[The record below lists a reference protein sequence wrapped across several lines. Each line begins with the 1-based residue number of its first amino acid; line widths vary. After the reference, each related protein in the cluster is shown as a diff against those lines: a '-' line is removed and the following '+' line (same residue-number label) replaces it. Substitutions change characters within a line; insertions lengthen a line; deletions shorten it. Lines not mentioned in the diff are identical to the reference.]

1 MLWISVISLPVP
13 ILYYFFI
20 PESYQILIAQG
31 RFAEARQVM
40 KKFMKT
46 KLIEK
51 KNLNESLLYESRA
64 REETPSYGRDDHIMA
79 SANNIIE
86 SIHSIVV
93 EEQKQRESYS
103 FLTIFQDKYM
113 ATTFGILMLIW
124 YD

>member
-1 MLWISVISLPVP
+1 MISLPVP

-20 PESYQILIAQG
+20 PESYQILIAQS

-46 KLIEK
+46 KPVENK
-51 KNLNESLLYESRA
+51 LLQESRA
-64 REETPSYGRDDHIMA
+64 RDEAISYGEDDLIMA

-93 EEQKQRESYS
+93 EEQKKRESYS
-103 FLTIFQDKYM
+103 FVTIFEDKYM
-113 ATTFGILMLIW
+113 AATFGILMLLW